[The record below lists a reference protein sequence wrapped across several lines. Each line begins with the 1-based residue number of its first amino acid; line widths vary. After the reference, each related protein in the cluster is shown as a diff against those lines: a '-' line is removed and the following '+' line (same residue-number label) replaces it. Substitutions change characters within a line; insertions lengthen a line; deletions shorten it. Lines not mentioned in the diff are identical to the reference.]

1 MTKVPLV
8 SIERDVAIVFPDL
21 RVHGLVCSLPASQ
34 VEFTR
39 AGNFSELGEIE
50 LDSLSE
56 HPRIAIWRSAIK
68 LMGLKPS
75 EYRSSVEQLVRRQ
88 LKDDPAHIGIPVVD
102 LYNSVSKEYI
112 VPFGAYDLEKLTDE
126 EIQIRM
132 IRPSRD
138 QFRPL
143 GGRPERF
150 PLNER
155 VVAYTQGDM
164 ILCWALNVRDNEL
177 TAVRESSKRI
187 LFLSESLNY
196 ETSEASDLSMSALE
210 KSISDQDGVVI
221 SRFSV
226 GGK

>member
-1 MTKVPLV
+1 
-8 SIERDVAIVFPDL
+8 
-21 RVHGLVCSLPASQ
+21 
-34 VEFTR
+34 
-39 AGNFSELGEIE
+39 
-50 LDSLSE
+50 
-56 HPRIAIWRSAIK
+56 
-68 LMGLKPS
+68 MGLKPS